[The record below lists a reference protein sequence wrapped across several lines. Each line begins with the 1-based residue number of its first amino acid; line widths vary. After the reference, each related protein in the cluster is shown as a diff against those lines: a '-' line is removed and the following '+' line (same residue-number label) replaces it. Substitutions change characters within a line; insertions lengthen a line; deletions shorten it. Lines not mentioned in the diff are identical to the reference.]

1 MTLVEFNRQFP
12 DEETCRHYLEQ
23 VIWPQGRRCPH
34 CGGHKSWPLTSDS
47 VRTGLYECA
56 ECGSQFTVTTKT
68 PLHSTKL
75 PLKTWLLALFCLT
88 NSSKGISS
96 VYLAKWIG
104 TTQKTA
110 WRMGH
115 ILRTLMSVQI
125 AAQDQLAGSVEVDE
139 TYVGGPPRSQRGVT
153 HKRGRGSRNPCVMV
167 IVTRNAQAR
176 AEQIECASHKEM
188 KPRLLRL
195 VSPEA
200 ALNTDELNVYTKLG
214 QEFAGHDVVTH
225 SAGEYARGDVH
236 SNTAESFNAKLER
249 VRFGVFHHMSRL
261 HLPKYLSEVVFQWN
275 HRQPARVVIK
285 KGRKKTIW
293 EPMPVLVK
301 VASLLKHAVGVQ
313 LRRLAN
319 GGIIGLP
326 LQQPLFGG

>member
-1 MTLVEFNRQFP
+1 MTLLEFNRQFP

-23 VIWPQGRRCPH
+23 VIWPNGRCCPH
-34 CGGHKSWPLTSDS
+34 CRGPKSWPITSDS
-47 VRTGLYECA
+47 VRPGLYECA

-139 TYVGGPPRSQRGVT
+139 TYVGGPPRAQRGVT

-200 ALNTDELNVYTKLG
+200 ALNTDELNVYIKLG
-214 QEFAGHDVVTH
+214 KEFAGHDVVTH
-225 SAGEYARGDVH
+225 SAGEYARGEVH

-285 KGRKKTIW
+285 NGREKTIW

-301 VASLLKHAVGVQ
+301 VASLLEHAVGIQ

-319 GGIIGLP
+319 GGIIRLP